1 MAIIDTNAN
10 NWYQIDK
17 DEDQSI
23 GLSLP
28 LILDNGQEAST
39 KTTLEAVKNNLLNLC
54 NTEMGE
60 RPMQPLLGIKLK
72 QFIFEQYNDEL
83 VHKVQDAV
91 TQSINYWLPFIKIN
105 NIIVKMSDTQ
115 SGDFRST
122 MEVTINFSLKKD
134 PTTYESIQVSVS
146 G

>member
-17 DEDQSI
+17 DEDQFI

-39 KTTLEAVKNNLLNLC
+39 RTTLEAVKNNLLNLC

-91 TQSINYWLPFIKIN
+91 TQSVNYWLPFIKIN
-105 NIIVKMSDTQ
+105 NIRVKMSDTH

-122 MEVTINFSLKKD
+122 MEVTINFALKKD